1 MWDQV
6 KTAYTQTSES
16 FLGRR
21 QKKRKSGS
29 QPGMPSITGE
39 PPKRKFVES
48 NSKRPKERY
57 KKKYWKAD
65 RTVKRK
71 IRADKRAHMENIES
85 KAEEAANRGEQGK
98 VYKVGRYTP

>member
-1 MWDQV
+1 MWEQV

-21 QKKRKSGS
+21 QKKNL
-29 QPGMPSITGE
+29 
-39 PPKRKFVES
+39 KRKVVEP

-57 KKKYWKAD
+57 KKQYWEAD

-71 IRADKRAHMENIES
+71 IKADKRAHMENLAS
-85 KAEEAANRGEQGK
+85 QAEEAANRGEQVK

>member
-1 MWDQV
+1 M
-6 KTAYTQTSES
+6 
-16 FLGRR
+16 
-21 QKKRKSGS
+21 
-29 QPGMPSITGE
+29 
-39 PPKRKFVES
+39 ES

-85 KAEEAANRGEQGK
+85 KAANRGEQGK